1 MFADID
7 LQHERAKKKDE
18 EDTAQ
23 VNENIRMKRE
33 ALDREE
39 TGKIQQMRKENDKML
54 EFYNNSSG
62 EMQSVRTSHV

>member
-33 ALDREE
+33 ALEREE

-54 EFYNNSSG
+54 EFYNNSSA
-62 EMQSVRTSHV
+62 EMQSVRT

>member
-54 EFYNNSSG
+54 EFYNNSSA
-62 EMQSVRTSHV
+62 EMKSVRTSHV

>member
-33 ALDREE
+33 ALEREE

-54 EFYNNSSG
+54 EFYNNSSA